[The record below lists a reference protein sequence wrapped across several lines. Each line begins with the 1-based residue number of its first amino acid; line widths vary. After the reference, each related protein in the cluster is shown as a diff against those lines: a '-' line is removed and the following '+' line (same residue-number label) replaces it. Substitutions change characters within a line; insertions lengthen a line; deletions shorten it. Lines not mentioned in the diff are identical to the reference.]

1 MNHDHSLGRPM
12 AAALLALT
20 ALFAACTSYD
30 PRSEATIAPPTPAA
44 TAVATPATPAPT
56 AVATPTATP
65 APTAAPTVAPTATPA
80 GPIGSAHVVLTI
92 ATADRVTI
100 DVSDAS
106 GTLLGATSGAPG
118 DGATVEAYAL
128 IVRNLSPKT
137 IRLTWTGGPCDNA
150 DRLWI
155 DARRKQLLLVQPGCS
170 GDAVATDRIL
180 DLAFSTPIKASDLD
194 AHLQD
199 GLDT

>member
-1 MNHDHSLGRPM
+1 MNSATYRSGS
-12 AAALLALT
+12 AAVALLALI
-20 ALFAACTSYD
+20 ALLTACTNYD
-30 PRSEATIAPPTPAA
+30 PRNEPTAAPPTPSP
-44 TAVATPATPAPT
+44 TAVATPA
-56 AVATPTATP
+56 ATPE
-65 APTAAPTVAPTATPA
+65 PTAAPTSSPTPAPTTAPTATPT
-80 GPIGSAHVVLTI
+80 GPIGSARVVLTI

-100 DVSDAS
+100 DVTDAS
-106 GTLLGATSGAPG
+106 GTLLEATSGAPG

-155 DARRKQLLLVQPGCS
+155 DASRKQLLLVQPGCS

-180 DLAFSTPIKASDLD
+180 DHTFSTPIKAADLD
-194 AHLQD
+194 AYLQE

>member
-1 MNHDHSLGRPM
+1 MNRNHSLARPA

-20 ALFAACTSYD
+20 ALLTACTNYD
-30 PRSEATIAPPTPAA
+30 PRSEPTVAPTAAPTATPTGAPTASPAATATPTPAA
-44 TAVATPATPAPT
+44 TAT
-56 AVATPTATP
+56 
-65 APTAAPTVAPTATPA
+65 PTVAPTATPA
-80 GPIGSAHVVLTI
+80 GPIGSAHVVLDI
-92 ATADRVTI
+92 ATADQVTI
-100 DVSDAS
+100 DVTDAS
-106 GTLLGATSGAPG
+106 GTLLEARSGAPG

-155 DARRKQLLLVQPGCS
+155 DKSRKQLLLVQPGCS
-170 GDAVATDRIL
+170 GDAIATDRIL
-180 DLAFSTPIKASDLD
+180 DLTFSTPIKASDLD
-194 AHLQD
+194 AYLQE